1 MVVNLIL
8 RHKVSSQVLPL
19 LKMKFLLQLLLL
31 LLLLCPRRIHLQE
44 IQKVL
49 LQLQQV
55 VKMRQTQQQAQQL
68 KQTLDRR

>member
-19 LKMKFLLQLLLL
+19 LKMKFLLQLL